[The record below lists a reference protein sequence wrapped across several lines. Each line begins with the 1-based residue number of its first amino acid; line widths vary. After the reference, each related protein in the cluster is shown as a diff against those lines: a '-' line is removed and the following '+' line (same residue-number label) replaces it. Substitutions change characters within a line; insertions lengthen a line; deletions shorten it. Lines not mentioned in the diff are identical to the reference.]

1 MYAKIPCPNT
11 GRHMAAEN
19 NYNQMKDQRPVIIL
33 IFIFLVSIILLIRLF
48 MIQVVDDSF
57 MKRAENNAIQR
68 IVDHP
73 YRGLVYDRNG
83 KLLVFN
89 NPIFDVMI
97 VPKEFKVGDTT
108 RFCELFKISKE
119 QLIESYTTARK
130 YSSVKPS
137 TFIKQFSTKDFARIQ
152 DFLVDYPGLFIMTRS
167 VRSYPNSTGGHA
179 LGYIGEISSGQLER
193 DTLNYYSQ
201 GDYVGLSGMERYYE
215 NELRGR
221 KGVKYKMVNVQGIDK
236 GPFKDGEYDTAS
248 VAGKNITSTI
258 DMDLQMYGEMLL
270 AGKTGSVVA
279 IEPAT
284 GEILAMISAPF
295 YDPNNLT
302 GADFSKNYRKLNGDP
317 SKPLFNRPIM
327 ATYPPGSIFKIVQ
340 SLIGLQEG
348 ILVPE
353 TTFAC
358 NRSLVACHNHPN
370 PVNLFGAI
378 RNSCNPYY
386 HQAFRQIINQEVSRN
401 TFKDT
406 EIGLNAWR
414 ESVMKF
420 GLGGTLG
427 VDMTNEKGG
436 SIPSSKL
443 YDRVYGVGRWKYS
456 TIYSLSIGQGEM
468 LVTPLQMANLA
479 AIFANKGFYYT
490 PHLIKEIDGDPT
502 MIPARYQIKNNVG
515 IDARH
520 FDLVQ
525 EAMVE
530 ALSGTAT
537 RAILKDLLIAGKTGT
552 AQNSHGE
559 DHSVFIAFAPK
570 ENPKIAIAVYV
581 ENAGWGGRAAASTA
595 SLMIEKYLR
604 GEISRPALQDYVL
617 AGNFIY

>member
-1 MYAKIPCPNT
+1 MN
-11 GRHMAAEN
+11 E
-19 NYNQMKDQRPVIIL
+19 QRPVIIL
-33 IFIFLVSIILLIRLF
+33 IFISLVSVVLLVRLF

-57 MKRAENNAIQR
+57 TQRAERNAIQR

-73 YRGLVYDRNG
+73 YRGLIYDRKG
-83 KLLVFN
+83 QLLVYN
-89 NPIFDVMI
+89 NPIFDLMV
-97 VPKEFKVGDTT
+97 VPKELKIQDTT
-108 RFCELFKISKE
+108 RFCELFRIPKE
-119 QLIESYTTARK
+119 QLVETLTAARK

-137 TFIKQFSTKDFARIQ
+137 PLIKQISNKEFARIQ
-152 DFLVDYPGLFIMTRS
+152 DFLIDYPGLFIMTRA
-167 VRSYPNSTGGHA
+167 VRSYPKSTAAHA
-179 LGYIGEISSGQLER
+179 LGYIGEISGPQLER
-193 DTLNYYSQ
+193 DTTKYYSQ
-201 GDYVGLSGMERYYE
+201 GDYVGLSGLERYYE
-215 NELRGR
+215 NELRGK
-221 KGVKYKMVNVQGIDK
+221 KGVKYKMVNVRGVDK

-258 DMDLQMYGEMLL
+258 DMDLQLYGEMLM
-270 AGKTGSVVA
+270 AGKKGSVVA
-279 IEPAT
+279 IEPKT

-295 YDPNNLT
+295 YDPNELT
-302 GADFSKNYRKLNGDP
+302 GAEFSKNYTLLNKDIQ
-317 SKPLFNRPIM
+317 KPLFNRPIM

-348 ILVPE
+348 ILTPN

-358 NRSLVACHNHPN
+358 NKSLVACHNHPS

-378 RNSCNPYY
+378 RNSCNPYF
-386 HQAFRQIINQEVSRN
+386 HQAYRMIINQEVSTN

-414 ESVMKF
+414 ERVLKF
-420 GLGGTLG
+420 GLGGPLG

-443 YDRVYGVGRWKYS
+443 YDRVYGEGHWKYS

-479 AIFANKGFYYT
+479 AIFANKGYYYI
-490 PHLIKEIDGDPT
+490 PHLIKEVDGDPT
-502 MIPARYQIKNNVG
+502 LIPGKYQIKREVG
-515 IDARH
+515 IDPIH
-520 FDLVQ
+520 FDLIQ
-525 EAMVE
+525 DAMAEAIY
-530 ALSGTAT
+530 GTAA
-537 RAILKDLLIAGKTGT
+537 RAVLKDITIAGKTGT
-552 AQNSHGE
+552 AQNPHGE

-570 ENPKIAIAVYV
+570 EDPKIAIAVYV

-604 GEISRPALQDYVL
+604 GEITRPALEEYVI

>member
-1 MYAKIPCPNT
+1 
-11 GRHMAAEN
+11 
-19 NYNQMKDQRPVIIL
+19 MKDQRPVVIL
-33 IFIFLVSIILLIRLF
+33 IFIFLVSAILLTKLF

-57 MKRAENNAIQR
+57 MKRAESNAIQR

-89 NPIFDVMI
+89 NPIFDVMV
-97 VPKEFKVGDTT
+97 VPKEFKVGDTA

-119 QLIESYTTARK
+119 QFIESYTAARK

-137 TFIKQFSTKDFARIQ
+137 TLIKQFSTMDFARIQ
-152 DFLVDYPGLFIMTRS
+152 DFLVDYPGLFITTRA
-167 VRSYPNSTGGHA
+167 VRSYPSATAAHA
-179 LGYIGEISSGQLER
+179 LGYIGEISAGQLER
-193 DTLNYYSQ
+193 DTLKYYAQ

-215 NELRGR
+215 SDLRGK
-221 KGVKYKMVNVQGIDK
+221 KGVKYKMVNVRGIDK

-248 VAGKNITSTI
+248 VPGKNITSTI
-258 DMDLQMYGEMLL
+258 DMDLQIYGELL
-270 AGKTGSVVA
+270 MAGKTGSVVA
-279 IEPAT
+279 IEPKT

-295 YDPNNLT
+295 YDPNGLT
-302 GADFSKNYRKLNGDP
+302 GADFSKSYRALNKDP

-348 ILVPE
+348 ILFPE

-358 NRSLVACHNHPN
+358 NKSLVACHNHPN

-386 HQAFRQIINQEVSRN
+386 HQAFRQIINREVSSN

-414 ESVMKF
+414 ESVLKF

-443 YDRVYGVGRWKYS
+443 YDRVYGEGHWKYS

-490 PHLIKEIDGDPT
+490 PHLIKAVEGDAGL
-502 MIPARYQIKNNVG
+502 IPAKYQIKNEVG
-515 IDARH
+515 IDAHH
-520 FDLVQ
+520 FDLIQ
-525 EAMVE
+525 DAMGE
-530 ALSGTAT
+530 ALYGTAA
-537 RAILKDLLIAGKTGT
+537 RAVLKDIVIAGKTGT
-552 AQNSHGE
+552 AQNPHGE

-570 ENPKIAIAVYV
+570 DDPKIAIAVYV

-595 SLMIEKYLR
+595 SLMIEKYLK
-604 GEISRPALQDYVL
+604 GDITRPALQEYVL